1 MKEYSYIEDLL
12 ERYFDGLTTEAEEAR
27 LQEFFRRADVPPH
40 LQAEAEM
47 FRAMDLAGMEGRLGR
62 AVDSWNDSN
71 TSFTQSSHSAGV
83 RSFASLKM
91 TVPRIPLLRIAAGI
105 ALLLAFGWKLLAPNA
120 GPRDTCAT
128 PEEAYA
134 ETQRALAMVSAALNK
149 GVAPLQTL
157 QETTAKAEQHINEQ
171 LNKFNRQ

>member
-1 MKEYSYIEDLL
+1 MKEYSHIENLL
-12 ERYFDGLTTEAEEAR
+12 ERYFDGLTTEAEEVR
-27 LQEFFRRADVPPH
+27 LREFFRRADVPPH

-47 FRAMDLAGMEGRLGR
+47 FRAMDLAGMEGRL
-62 AVDSWNDSN
+62 
-71 TSFTQSSHSAGV
+71 SHKINQWEKG
-83 RSFASLKM
+83 KPM
-91 TVPRIPLLRIAAGI
+91 TFPEATHSRIPFLRMAAGI
-105 ALLLAFGWKLLAPNA
+105 ALLLAVGWRLLVPP

-157 QETTAKAEQHINEQ
+157 QETTAKAEQHIKEQ